1 MNNSTT
7 STVSQQVRDAF
18 NFGIQ
23 KLPLSGPDNLSTPVY
38 GLFRDDTGDF
48 VGSNGVTKRYTP
60 HTTEDVC
67 ALVDACAE
75 VVGMESCKLS
85 TYWNNGHFV
94 TIQPSKEYRQ
104 AVIGTKDSIW
114 PRFILSAGFDKVAY
128 KGSMGFWRDNCR
140 NMQELRSLSS
150 THFSFRHTSSLT
162 GKISDLISKFERLAG
177 SWDKM
182 LETIR
187 NMQDTKM
194 SFDDLIA
201 EVYPVNEDASARQ
214 KSNRDATIAAI
225 ERRINNEAF
234 DLGYASLQRHGN
246 RTITAWQA
254 LTGVQGHYQ
263 HNATFRGI
271 GSNRTASGYRTGME
285 HILRANNAPQ
295 VRQVERHVVSL
306 AA

>member
-1 MNNSTT
+1 MNNATT
-7 STVSQQVRDAF
+7 PSVSQQVRDAF

-38 GLFRDDTGDF
+38 GLFRDDTGEF
-48 VGSNGVTKRYTP
+48 IGSNGVTKRYTP

-75 VVGMESCKLS
+75 VVGMESCKL
-85 TYWNNGHFV
+85 TTHWNNGHFV
-94 TIQPSKEYRQ
+94 TIQPSKSYRQ

-128 KGSMGFWRDNCR
+128 KGSLGFWRDNCR

-162 GKISDLISKFERLAG
+162 GKINDLISKFEKLAG
-177 SWDKM
+177 GWDKM
-182 LETIR
+182 LETIK
-187 NMQDTKM
+187 NMQET
-194 SFDDLIA
+194 SISWDDLVDM
-201 EVYPVNEDASARQ
+201 VYPANDDASDRQ

-225 ERRINNEAF
+225 ERRINNEALQ
-234 DLGYASLQRHGN
+234 LGYASLQRHGN

-254 LTGVQGHYQ
+254 LTAVQGHYQ

-271 GSNRTASGYRTGME
+271 GGNQQIGGYRTGMA

>member
-1 MNNSTT
+1 
-7 STVSQQVRDAF
+7 
-18 NFGIQ
+18 
-23 KLPLSGPDNLSTPVY
+23 
-38 GLFRDDTGDF
+38 
-48 VGSNGVTKRYTP
+48 
-60 HTTEDVC
+60 
-67 ALVDACAE
+67 
-75 VVGMESCKLS
+75 
-85 TYWNNGHFV
+85 
-94 TIQPSKEYRQ
+94 
-104 AVIGTKDSIW
+104 
-114 PRFILSAGFDKVAY
+114 
-128 KGSMGFWRDNCR
+128 
-140 NMQELRSLSS
+140 
-150 THFSFRHTSSLT
+150 
-162 GKISDLISKFERLAG
+162 
-177 SWDKM
+177 
-182 LETIR
+182 
-187 NMQDTKM
+187 M

>member
-1 MNNSTT
+1 MNNATT
-7 STVSQQVRDAF
+7 PSVSQIVRDAF

-38 GLFRDDTGDF
+38 GLFRDDNGEF
-48 VGSNGVTKRYTP
+48 IGSNGVTKRYTP

-75 VVGMESCKLS
+75 VVGMEGCKIS
-85 TYWNNGHFV
+85 THWNNGHFV
-94 TIQPSKEYRQ
+94 TVQPSKEYRQ

-140 NMQELRSLSS
+140 NMQELRSLASS
-150 THFSFRHTSSLT
+150 HFSFRHTSSLR
-162 GKISDLISKFERLAG
+162 GKISELITQFENLAG
-177 SWDKM
+177 GWDKM
-182 LETIR
+182 LETIK
-187 NMQDTKM
+187 NMQDAKLSWDELVEM
-194 SFDDLIA
+194 
-201 EVYPVNEDASARQ
+201 VYPANNDASARQ

-225 ERRINNEAF
+225 VRRINDEAF

-271 GSNRTASGYRTGME
+271 GTNGQVNGYRTGMA

>member
-1 MNNSTT
+1 MNNVTTT
-7 STVSQQVRDAF
+7 SVSQQVRDAF

-38 GLFRDDTGDF
+38 GLFRDDTGEF

-75 VVGMESCKLS
+75 VVGMESCKLN
-85 TYWNNGHFV
+85 THWNNGHFV
-94 TIQPSKEYRQ
+94 TIQPSKSYRQ

-128 KGSMGFWRDNCR
+128 KGSLGFWRDNCR

-162 GKISDLISKFERLAG
+162 GKISELITQFENLAG
-177 SWDKM
+177 GWDKM
-182 LETIR
+182 LETIKS
-187 NMQDTKM
+187 MQDTKLSWDELVDM
-194 SFDDLIA
+194 
-201 EVYPVNEDASARQ
+201 VYPANDDASDRQ
-214 KSNRDATIAAI
+214 KVNRNTTIAAI

-234 DLGYASLQRHGN
+234 DLGYASLQRRGN
-246 RTITAWQA
+246 RMITAWQA

-271 GSNRTASGYRTGME
+271 GSNRPVNGYRTGME